1 MAIKDI
7 ENKGPR
13 AAARGTV
20 HLLIGRVYFMAA
32 GYVIAVVLAR
42 GLGPAAYGIYG
53 LIMSLLLWL
62 EVASDF
68 GIQRATIKLIP
79 QSDDARAIARTS
91 TACLLVLTTVLFV
104 AGWLVAP
111 KIAQSFEIDNGT
123 WLFRVA
129 ILDIPFNGIYVAYQG
144 IMQGHRRFGTVSLA
158 LILYST
164 AKVGGILLLV
174 MIGVSVQSA
183 LIVNV
188 LATVAAL
195 LFLFTRY
202 RPGVAFEGSAVVKS
216 IMRVAIP
223 IGLYIVVNRF
233 VLSAHLWSL
242 KWLGGASDESV
253 GLYVA
258 AWNIA
263 QLPTVVTFVITG
275 VLLASVSTA
284 LGKNDA
290 GLAHRY
296 LQSAGRFVILVLLP
310 MCALGALDAKPI
322 MEFIF
327 SSDYAGGGRFL
338 ALLLCSYG
346 LFALLDTFMHAM
358 LAANQHRRVAAV
370 QFILVPIALTLN
382 YLFISR
388 FDGDGAAIA
397 LLSTLIIGVTIAWVW
412 TARTYGAPIR
422 LASLGRVVLA
432 TSVVCGISWFWDV
445 SGFTVLL
452 KLSCLVIIY
461 GGTLLLLRELGP
473 RDLSVLAL
481 WKKPK

>member
-7 ENKGPR
+7 DNKGSR
-13 AAARGTV
+13 VAARGTV
-20 HLLIGRVYFMAA
+20 HLLVGRVYFMAA

-42 GLGPAAYGIYG
+42 GLGPAAYGVYG

-79 QSDDARAIARTS
+79 QSEDARSIARTS
-91 TACLLVLTTVLFV
+91 AACLLTFTIVLFI
-104 AGWLVAP
+104 ACWLVAP
-111 KIAQSFEIDNGT
+111 LIARSFEIDNGA
-123 WLFRVA
+123 WLIRVA
-129 ILDIPFNGIYVAYQG
+129 ILDIPFNGMYVAYQG
-144 IMQGHRRFGTVSLA
+144 ILQGHRRFGTVSVA

-164 AKVGGILLLV
+164 AKVGGVLLLI

-183 LIVNV
+183 LVVNV

-195 LFLFTRY
+195 LFLFSRY
-202 RPGVAFEGSAVVKS
+202 RPGIAFEGGAVIKS
-216 IMRVAIP
+216 ILRVAVP

-233 VLSAHLWSL
+233 VLSSHLWSL
-242 KWLGGASDESV
+242 KWLGNASDESV

-258 AWNIA
+258 AWNVA

-275 VLLASVSTA
+275 VLLASVSAA
-284 LGKNDA
+284 LGKNDT

-296 LQSAGRFVILVLLP
+296 LQSAGRFVVLVLLP

-327 SSDYAGGGRFL
+327 SSDYSDGGRFL

-358 LAANQHRRVAAV
+358 LAANDHRRVAAV
-370 QFILVPIALTLN
+370 QFILVPIALTFN
-382 YLFISR
+382 YLLIPR
-388 FDGDGAAIA
+388 LDGDGAAIA
-397 LLSTLIIGVTIAWVW
+397 LLSTLMIGVIVAWVW
-412 TARTYGAPIR
+412 TSRTYGVPIR
-422 LASLGRVVLA
+422 VAVLA
-432 TSVVCGISWFWDV
+432 RAVIATVVVCGISWFWDV
-445 SGFTVLL
+445 SGFAVLL
-452 KLSCLVIIY
+452 KLTILVFIY
-461 GGTLLLLRELGP
+461 GGVLFLLRELTAS
-473 RDLSVLAL
+473 DLHAMAL
-481 WKKPK
+481 WKKT